1 MPLWRREML
10 DWLRPR
16 ILDSAGPLISS
27 WLAALD
33 TAWDTM
39 AGASKELV
47 GLIANSFMPSLSL
60 DKKQYILFYRHSLG
74 VLVRCCARQLI
85 LDRSGHRS
93 AALCTGASERPGK
106 PFCVGLAQRAKRRI
120 RGARPSADWSEKA
133 NQRRDLFLSWLL
145 GGPRFR

>member
-1 MPLWRREML
+1 VPLWRREML

-47 GLIANSFMPSLSL
+47 GLIANSFMPFLSL
-60 DKKQYILFYRHSLG
+60 DKKQYILFHRHSPG

-85 LDRSGHRS
+85 LDISGRRLT
-93 AALCTGASERPGK
+93 ALCTGTLVRPEK
-106 PFCVGLAQRAKRRI
+106 PFCVGLARRAKRRI
-120 RGARPSADWSEKA
+120 QGVRPSVDSWEKA
-133 NQRRDLFLSWLL
+133 NQRPDLFLSWLL